1 MFYWSQCTTVLA
13 DYPSVSF
20 SHFLWEL
27 TKTNMKSWKW
37 MPVELGNVQLAQ
49 FAHFVERVLLLWGD
63 WFNMC
68 TFYGLNIFYL
78 LQVFCQVFLFGCLQ
92 CDGQCGGHCSPP
104 LTLLWLFVCPSPPAP
119 PPLFTWFLPDFHL
132 MSPDLLFPISYS
144 ILTIFCYS
152 LLWLFVSPSPPAL
165 PPLFTWF
172 SPDVT
177 WFVVSYFLGV
187 PSK

>member
-1 MFYWSQCTTVLA
+1 
-13 DYPSVSF
+13 
-20 SHFLWEL
+20 
-27 TKTNMKSWKW
+27 

-119 PPLFTWFLPDFHL
+119 TSFRLIFTWCHLICCLMFLFSQFPAILSCGYLSALLLLLPHPFHLIFTWCHPICCFQFLILFSQFPAILSCGYLSALFLLLPHPLSPDFAL
-132 MSPDLLFPISYS
+132 IPPDLLSH
-144 ILTIFCYS
+144 
-152 LLWLFVSPSPPAL
+152 VS
-165 PPLFTWF
+165 
-172 SPDVT
+172 
-177 WFVVSYFLGV
+177 
-187 PSK
+187 